1 MFENAQIGDRVWNL
15 RYGWG
20 RIKKIRSNTK
30 MKLEVFFDIDVS
42 PTLAD
47 YTADGKGSI
56 WDLHPELFWNEFKF
70 PPEVYIKSLP
80 KLEKDTKVLVWND
93 KGCFNDSIKRK
104 RYFSHFDRDGRIYC
118 YDQGCTSWSGATY
131 TAWNAWEL
139 YKEE

>member
-1 MFENAQIGDRVWNL
+1 MFKNAQTGDRVWNL

-20 RIKKIRSNTK
+20 IIKKIRSNTK

-70 PPEVYIKSLP
+70 PPEAFIKSLP
-80 KLEKDTKVLVWND
+80 KLEKDTKVLVWEGD
-93 KGCFNDSIKRK
+93 YDTKRK
-104 RYFSHFDRDGRIYC
+104 RHFSHFDKEGKIYC
-118 YDQGCTSWSGATY
+118 YEHGMTSWTARIS
-131 TAWNAWEL
+131 TAWENWEL